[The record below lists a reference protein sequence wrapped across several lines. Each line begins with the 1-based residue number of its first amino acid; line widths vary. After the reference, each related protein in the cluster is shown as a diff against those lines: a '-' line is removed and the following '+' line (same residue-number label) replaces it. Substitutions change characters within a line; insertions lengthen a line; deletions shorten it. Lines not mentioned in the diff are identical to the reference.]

1 MPSALLTRRTLVA
14 ALPVLGAACRRAQV
28 AGRDRPF
35 VLVFGPLHAP
45 KDAAALQEDLAARS
59 GLKVELRVAAS
70 SNEAV
75 DLIQAAKADGAL
87 LPLFDF
93 LFCAD
98 VYGVVPLAQVLRAGD
113 AGTHAGE
120 LVVRADA
127 PLSKLEDLRGRRVGY
142 VDRYSVT
149 GFLLP
154 AARLREAQVE
164 VEAVWLGSHDAVLEA
179 VANGAVAAGASYSGH
194 AAGRAEL
201 RALASTGAIAN
212 EPVFVQAAVPADVRG
227 ALQKALLAEHDPKP
241 LAGLADAT
249 GFRAPPPGTYQA
261 VLQTVQAAGR
271 SVEDVVVGG
280 WARANEQR
288 RPIWSYGP

>member
-14 ALPVLGAACRRAQV
+14 ALAVSGAACRRARV
-28 AGRDRPF
+28 AGRDRPL

-45 KDAAALQEDLAARS
+45 KDAAALQQDLAARS
-59 GLKVELRVAAS
+59 GLQVELRVAAT
-70 SNEAV
+70 SNEAI
-75 DLIQAAKADGAL
+75 DLVQAGKADAAL

-98 VYGVVPLAQVLRAGD
+98 VYGVEPLAQVLRAGD
-113 AGTHAGE
+113 AATHAGE

-127 PLSKLEDLRGRRVGY
+127 KVATLEALRGKRVGY

-154 AARLREAQVE
+154 AAKLREAGVD
-164 VEAVWLGSHDAVLEA
+164 VEAVWLGSHDAVFAA
-179 VANGAVAAGASYSGH
+179 VREGTVAAGASYSGH
-194 AAGRAEL
+194 AADAPEL
-201 RALASTGAIAN
+201 KTLLSTGAIAN
-212 EPVFVQAAVPADVRG
+212 EPVFVQAAVPAEVRE
-227 ALQKALLAEHDPKP
+227 ALKKALLDEHDPRP
-241 LAGLADAT
+241 LSGLANAT

-261 VLQTVQAAGR
+261 ALATVQAAGH